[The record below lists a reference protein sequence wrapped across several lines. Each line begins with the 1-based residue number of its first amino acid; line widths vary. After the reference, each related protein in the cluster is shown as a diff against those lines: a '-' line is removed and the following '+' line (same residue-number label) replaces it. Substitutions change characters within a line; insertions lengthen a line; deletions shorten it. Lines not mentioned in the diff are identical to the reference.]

1 MENCSTVEITRISE
15 KVDELLAI
23 FEASQN
29 PNNSN
34 RTVMIEP
41 EDIQSITHELASVTN
56 INNTAILPND
66 LNNTINAVG
75 SILR

>member
-1 MENCSTVEITRISE
+1 MENCYTVEITRITE
-15 KVDELLAI
+15 EVNELLAI

-29 PNNSN
+29 PNISN
-34 RTVMIEP
+34 RTIMIEP

-56 INNTAILPND
+56 INNRAILPND

-75 SILR
+75 SVLR

>member
-1 MENCSTVEITRISE
+1 MENCSTVEITKITE
-15 KVDELLAI
+15 EVNKLLAI
-23 FEASQN
+23 FVASQN
-29 PNNSN
+29 PNNSD
-34 RTVMIEP
+34 RTIIIEP